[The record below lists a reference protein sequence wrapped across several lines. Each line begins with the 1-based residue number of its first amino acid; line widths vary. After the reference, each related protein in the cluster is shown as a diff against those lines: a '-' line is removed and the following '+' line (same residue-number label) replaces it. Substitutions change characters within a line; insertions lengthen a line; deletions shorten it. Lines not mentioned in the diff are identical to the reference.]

1 MANIVVLGAGLVG
14 GVIAK
19 DLSKK
24 IHAGNFI
31 KEIGMKF
38 NCGGGGAAHF
48 ATAGFK
54 NIENLKE
61 AFNYSIE
68 KIKNKINEL

>member
-1 MANIVVLGAGLVG
+1 
-14 GVIAK
+14 
-19 DLSKK
+19 
-24 IHAGNFI
+24 
-31 KEIGMKF
+31 MKF
-38 NCGGGGAAHF
+38 NCGGGGPPHF

>member
-1 MANIVVLGAGLVG
+1 
-14 GVIAK
+14 
-19 DLSKK
+19 
-24 IHAGNFI
+24 
-31 KEIGMKF
+31 MKF